1 MTTRIANLPA
11 RYPELGR
18 IRLGSKG
25 PKGEPR
31 KGKTLRFSS
40 DDEVVLK
47 ELARQLGGE
56 VTPWDDDKAEQA
68 WHLTTESASVPVLL
82 PPDPIDTTYEKWGS
96 GGIAKRCDGE
106 RCIMPM
112 PSTDGGHMVESDCAC
127 LADGLVPGDRDDQ
140 KRGACQ
146 VTVRL
151 RLIIP
156 SVPGLGAWLCTSHSI
171 YAAMEL
177 PGQVELLQAMS
188 GSGRLVPAD
197 FAIEPRTEKKPWEKY
212 KRDYIVP
219 VLRVRASLAQLM
231 SGEPVAGELSAPS
244 ATVDAMPALPASS
257 AIDCPEACGLTHTKD
272 AIRVHLVSDHGW
284 TQHDDGRVS
293 RPQLPQQ
300 GRSDDDATAEGDAA
314 RPAESSDGS
323 PGHDRGRD
331 ASEPS
336 PTTARAGKGEG
347 PAAGAAPRTSRPT
360 SPAPVP
366 PHPPADNGPTGST
379 GAGPPAPLGT
389 REEAAAEGAHPPA
402 AASPGD
408 GVSEKQVRLMHVLL
422 GKLNVGEADKHR
434 YCCDLIGIP
443 VVESLNDLT
452 KRDARVLIDAL
463 QAEAG
468 EPAK

>member
-40 DDEVVLK
+40 DDRIVLD

-56 VTPWDDDKAEQA
+56 VKPWNDDKAEQA

-188 GSGRLVPAD
+188 GRGRLVPAD

-231 SGEPVAGELSAPS
+231 SGEPLPGELATPS
-244 ATVDAMPALPASS
+244 ATIDAMPALPVSS
-257 AIDCPEACGLTHTKD
+257 SIDCPEACGHTATKD
-272 AIRVHLVSDHGW
+272 AMRGHLLDAHGW
-284 TQHDDGRVS
+284 QRHDDGRVS
-293 RPQLPQQ
+293 RPTPAPPS
-300 GRSDDDATAEGDAA
+300 GPAPERDDGT
-314 RPAESSDGS
+314 S
-323 PGHDRGRD
+323 PG
-331 ASEPS
+331 
-336 PTTARAGKGEG
+336 AG
-347 PAAGAAPRTSRPT
+347 
-360 SPAPVP
+360 
-366 PHPPADNGPTGST
+366 HP
-379 GAGPPAPLGT
+379 
-389 REEAAAEGAHPPA
+389 EEAAAPAHPA
-402 AASPGD
+402 AAAPPGPSKPQL
-408 GVSEKQVRLMHVLL
+408 GLIAILL
-422 GKLNVGEADKHR
+422 GKLGVPDDDRHR
-434 YCCDLIGIP
+434 YASALLDLPEP
-443 VVESLNDLT
+443 VASMKHLT
-452 KRDARVLIDAL
+452 GAQTRRLIDAL
-463 QAEAG
+463 QAEVG